1 MVRLADMLT
10 DELVENTVTLYC
22 ISLRASVST
31 EDSHSSLTSDARLHE
46 QHVMPSTYLS
56 TQTEAMN
63 GSVYEIKTDVGGV
76 YIQDYTVWYLRNTHK
91 KSYVV
96 EH

>member
-1 MVRLADMLT
+1 MK
-10 DELVENTVTLYC
+10 
-22 ISLRASVST
+22 
-31 EDSHSSLTSDARLHE
+31 
-46 QHVMPSTYLS
+46 
-56 TQTEAMN
+56 

-91 KSYVV
+91 KSYVA